1 MEKNEHTILLDI
13 PGGGKNGKYHSALL
27 TTYAI
32 DLIHFDNQILNML
45 HRKQICSVNV
55 FVDANQMQRSIE
67 YVTPFYMRN
76 IGREYCITSINSVG
90 AFHPK
95 INFFVGDESVLVVF
109 GTGNLTVTG
118 HGKNHE
124 VFTGFM
130 IDETD
135 RTHRPLIEECWR
147 YLIQFVDQCGNF
159 ECNRILHEIPDN
171 CIYLDSSY
179 KIIPHSMHEVQ
190 KGLFASLLYNEPKSS
205 ILQQISKLVPLSEV
219 QKVTVLSPYFDEN
232 GESLITLS
240 RICPNAT
247 INVLMQKECSLPPCK
262 LPPNDKINFYDF
274 NETKRGKITFKA
286 FDRQLHAKILHF
298 KTNDSEF
305 CIIGS
310 ANATI
315 AGLGKLSKR
324 GKNEEFCVL
333 YSSKERDFLTLLG
346 LKTRE
351 KLDIPV
357 GELERRVVNPA
368 IGVNCIIRI
377 LSAQY
382 ESGKLYITCG
392 TDISSD
398 IQVVVDN
405 GIDSFVFE
413 IDKNAYGKYILDVKL
428 RTTQY
433 ICFLIDRNNNRVS
446 NKVFVN
452 WIESLETTNPSPMT
466 RNLNRFIS
474 SIENNGYNG
483 MEVVDILSDVMWN
496 LVNSVDNISPNIKLS
511 SVNKNKLDSSL
522 PNLKYNPEYDN
533 DDVKS
538 SSVLKIDHT
547 SRLIECIEN
556 SIRKRIDLIND
567 AIMDEE
573 EEGIAETSNNREIE
587 EQQDILINKKQI
599 KGYGELST
607 SLLIKYQRMID
618 KRYEQVKATGENSI
632 TRDDLNFFSLSIFAA
647 IEICYL
653 NRFRY
658 KFDEKANFMKSCH
671 QKMLYD
677 ALDRSICVDGLNSL
691 EKFVRFCMTMK
702 LPVLKDEN
710 YDKAVFRTVK
720 YAILYG
726 ALFYKFSNQETL
738 SLMGIRV
745 LKALKSLLLIFETPS
760 IEFLSKELE
769 PLSKKYDFTF
779 RINHID
785 SILAR
790 LNRV

>member
-274 NETKRGKITFKA
+274 NETKRGKITFK
-286 FDRQLHAKILHF
+286 
-298 KTNDSEF
+298 
-305 CIIGS
+305 
-310 ANATI
+310 
-315 AGLGKLSKR
+315 
-324 GKNEEFCVL
+324 
-333 YSSKERDFLTLLG
+333 
-346 LKTRE
+346 TR
-351 KLDIPV
+351 
-357 GELERRVVNPA
+357 
-368 IGVNCIIRI
+368 
-377 LSAQY
+377 
-382 ESGKLYITCG
+382 
-392 TDISSD
+392 
-398 IQVVVDN
+398 
-405 GIDSFVFE
+405 
-413 IDKNAYGKYILDVKL
+413 
-428 RTTQY
+428 
-433 ICFLIDRNNNRVS
+433 
-446 NKVFVN
+446 
-452 WIESLETTNPSPMT
+452 W
-466 RNLNRFIS
+466 LN
-474 SIENNGYNG
+474 
-483 MEVVDILSDVMWN
+483 
-496 LVNSVDNISPNIKLS
+496 
-511 SVNKNKLDSSL
+511 
-522 PNLKYNPEYDN
+522 
-533 DDVKS
+533 
-538 SSVLKIDHT
+538 
-547 SRLIECIEN
+547 
-556 SIRKRIDLIND
+556 
-567 AIMDEE
+567 
-573 EEGIAETSNNREIE
+573 
-587 EQQDILINKKQI
+587 
-599 KGYGELST
+599 
-607 SLLIKYQRMID
+607 
-618 KRYEQVKATGENSI
+618 
-632 TRDDLNFFSLSIFAA
+632 
-647 IEICYL
+647 
-653 NRFRY
+653 
-658 KFDEKANFMKSCH
+658 
-671 QKMLYD
+671 
-677 ALDRSICVDGLNSL
+677 
-691 EKFVRFCMTMK
+691 
-702 LPVLKDEN
+702 
-710 YDKAVFRTVK
+710 
-720 YAILYG
+720 
-726 ALFYKFSNQETL
+726 
-738 SLMGIRV
+738 
-745 LKALKSLLLIFETPS
+745 
-760 IEFLSKELE
+760 
-769 PLSKKYDFTF
+769 
-779 RINHID
+779 
-785 SILAR
+785 
-790 LNRV
+790 